1 MIGQNTAAKKVGRIG
16 RILFSMPIVAN
27 AGRMSGVGARA
38 MSDSEKRDHTRNSTI
53 VMRVD
58 THAPK
63 KEYWSRK
70 YCAHVCRGGHNE
82 PEIWA

>member
-16 RILFSMPIVAN
+16 RILFSMPMVAN

-38 MSDSEKRDHTRNSTI
+38 MSDSEKRDHTRSSTIVITI

-58 THAPK
+58 TRAPK
-63 KEYWSRK
+63 HEYLEQEVLRSRM
-70 YCAHVCRGGHNE
+70 
-82 PEIWA
+82 PWWAQ